1 MPLKLRLSLA
11 AAALIPAAHAMAEQP
26 ARATQAAQVP
36 AQLTAEQRTAYR
48 EIFAAIRSQDWAGAA
63 ARLDAMA
70 PGPLHHFARA
80 ELYTAAGSPRVELP
94 QILPLLQTA
103 PGLPQAEQLSRLA
116 VTRGATE
123 VPAIRQAQTLVGL
136 RGQPRRARPRTVRG
150 DPVADAIEPLISPL
164 IVADRPAEAEAILQG
179 RQHELSEDALTA
191 FRQRIAWVYY
201 LTGDNQNARR
211 IGNQARHGPN
221 EHSVHAEWIAALASW
236 RLNDCDDA
244 AEGFGHVAGRSSDIE
259 LAAAGH
265 YWAARAEMACGR
277 PQLVQSRLRN
287 AARLGETFYGLLAAS
302 ALGLR
307 GLAIENANEF
317 TRADW
322 SAISDEP
329 NVRAALAAAEI
340 GEEGHADQL
349 IRHQAR
355 IGVAAEYQA
364 LIHLAAR
371 LNLTG
376 TQMWLAHNAP
386 RGVSVNPLA
395 RYPMPD
401 WRPIRGWRVDRSLV
415 YAHALQES
423 NFRPDAISPAN
434 ARGLLQ
440 VRPGTAGDMARAR
453 GESVTPAQLNIPSI
467 NIEYGQAYMEYLRDL
482 PSNNGLLPRV
492 IASYNAG
499 PNPIA
504 EWNTRWMNQADPL
517 LYIESLPYWE
527 TRGYVPIILRN
538 MWVYEQQSG
547 ERDSP
552 SREALVQGMWPRYPG
567 LSGPSAIRMTP
578 TTLPQ
583 AGTPGFGQR

>member
-1 MPLKLRLSLA
+1 MRKLRVALI
-11 AAALIPAAHAMAEQP
+11 AAALAAPAVPAAAQG
-26 ARATQAAQVP
+26 ARGPQAAQVP
-36 AQLTAEQRTAYR
+36 AQLSAEQRTAYR
-48 EIFAAIRSQDWAGAA
+48 EIFAAIRAQDWAGAA
-63 ARLDAMA
+63 ARLDATRD
-70 PGPLHHFARA
+70 GPLHHFARA
-80 ELYTAAGSPRVELP
+80 ELYTAAGSPRVELE
-94 QILPLLQTA
+94 QILPLLQAA
-103 PGLPQAEQLSRLA
+103 PHLPQAEQLARLA
-116 VTRGATE
+116 ATRGAVDLPTL
-123 VPAIRQAQTLVGL
+123 PHAQQLVGL

-150 DPVADAIEPLISPL
+150 DPVADTLEPLIQPL
-164 IVADRPAEAEAILQG
+164 IVADQPAQAEAILQG
-179 RQHELSEDALTA
+179 RELELSEEALTA
-191 FRQRIAWVYY
+191 FRQRIAWAYY
-201 LTGDNQNARR
+201 LIGDNQNARR
-211 IGNQARHGPN
+211 IGNQARHGPT
-221 EHSVHAEWIAALASW
+221 EHSVHAEWVAALAAW
-236 RLNDCDDA
+236 RMNDCEDA
-244 AEGFGHVAGRSSDIE
+244 AEGFGHVGSRATDIE
-259 LAAAGH
+259 LIAAGN
-265 YWAARAEMACGR
+265 YWAARAEMLCGR
-277 PQLVQSRLRN
+277 PQQVQPRLRT

-302 ALGLR
+302 ALGIR
-307 GLAIENANEF
+307 GSTIENVNEF

-322 SAISDEP
+322 TAISGHP

-340 GEEGHADQL
+340 DEDGYAEQL

-355 IGVAAEYQA
+355 LGPMREHEA

-371 LNLTG
+371 LELTA

-386 RGVSVNPLA
+386 RGATVNPLA

-423 NFRPDAISPAN
+423 NFRADAISPAN

-453 GESVTPAQLNIPSI
+453 GESVTAAQLNIPSV

-504 EWNTRWMNQADPL
+504 EWNTRWMNQPDPL

-538 MWVYEQQSG
+538 MWIYEQQAGGQS
-547 ERDSP
+547 SA

-567 LSGPSAIRMTP
+567 LPGPSAVRMQP
-578 TTLPQ
+578 LPSEQ
-583 AGTPGFGQR
+583 PGLGQR